1 MPMKRVV
8 ALLAILAATP
18 AEAVDYRWVVG
29 TGQGS
34 VEASIR
40 NKSGGNFII
49 FCGSGTDE
57 LRSGIILEGVADTA
71 PKQKPLDVQVVV
83 DGKSFPFSVTGGYG
97 PTEARGAR
105 FTLQNLAE
113 ALLASR
119 AADFTIEYPSL
130 DKSER
135 YSLLNVRDALKEKKG
150 TIVTP
155 CL

>member
-1 MPMKRVV
+1 M
-8 ALLAILAATP
+8 LASLAATP
-18 AEAVDYRWVVG
+18 AAAVDYRWVVG

-40 NKSGGNFII
+40 NKAGGNFIV

-57 LRSGIILEGVADTA
+57 RRSGIILEGIADTA
-71 PKQKPLDVQVVV
+71 SKGKPLDVQVVI
-83 DGKSFPFSVTGGYG
+83 DGKSFPFSVTDGYG
-97 PTEARGAR
+97 PVAARGDR
-105 FTLQNLAE
+105 LMLQNLAQ
-113 ALLASR
+113 ALSASR
-119 AADFTIEYPSL
+119 LAEFTIEYPSL

-135 YSLLNVRDALKEKKG
+135 YSLLSVRDALKEKKG